1 MMTADSVRRPKPIIM
16 VSSAV
21 YGIEELLEI
30 IFGILNTAGFTVWM
44 SHKGTVPV
52 DPNKS
57 NFDNCLEAVRGCD
70 LFLGILTTSY
80 GSGKDGDGLSI
91 THQEVLEALKLDKPR
106 WFLAH
111 HDLIFARGLLRDL
124 GYKTSKARAD
134 LTLQGKKLVE
144 DLRVID
150 MYESVIQA
158 EKKLAD
164 RKGNWAQP
172 FANDDDAKIF
182 VVSQFL
188 RHGDAEEFVRQQP
201 LAFLKQSDQG
211 KGQGG

>member
-1 MMTADSVRRPKPIIM
+1 MTDSPPSSRKPIIM

-21 YGIEELLEI
+21 YGIEELLEVV
-30 IFGILNTAGFTVWM
+30 FGILNTAGFTVWM

-52 DPNKS
+52 DPRKS
-57 NFDNCLEAVRGCD
+57 NFENCLEAVRACD

-91 THQEVLEALKLDKPR
+91 THQEVLEALKIDKPR

-111 HDLIFARGLLRDL
+111 HDLIFARGLLRDF
-124 GYKTSKARAD
+124 GYRTTAARAG

-150 MYESVIQA
+150 MYEAVIQA

-172 FANDDDAKIF
+172 FATDDDAKIF

-188 RHGDAEEFVRQQP
+188 RYGEAAEFVRQQP
-201 LAFLKQSDQG
+201 LAFLKQSPAG
-211 KGQGG
+211 ERQGGE